1 MSNSSNRKKNKSKK
15 NAGIKIDTLPN
26 EQVEVQSNE
35 ENTSS
40 NEENTASNEELS
52 SSNEEEIIIE
62 ITPPQELVIE
72 EDTTTDVTNANLSFK
87 KILNDVGDELKDEA
101 IVQTNNLLYGIRNDI
116 VDDNISPSSS
126 NINLEKTVETVIA
139 DIGKELIRAAVEEIK
154 EEIAELKEEAKEIV
168 QKVSTSARMRIAL
181 LRNRR

>member
-1 MSNSSNRKKNKSKK
+1 MSNSSNKKKNKSKK
-15 NAGIKIDTLPN
+15 KSGIKIDTLSN

-40 NEENTASNEELS
+40 NEEVS
-52 SSNEEEIIIE
+52 SSNEEETIIE
-62 ITPPQELVIE
+62 IIPSQELVIE

-87 KILNDVGDELKDEA
+87 KILNDVGDEA
-101 IVQTNNLLYGIRNDI
+101 IVQTNNLLYGIRND
-116 VDDNISPSSS
+116 
-126 NINLEKTVETVIA
+126 NLEKTIETVIV
-139 DIGKELIRAAVEEIK
+139 DIGKELIRAAVEE
-154 EEIAELKEEAKEIV
+154 LKEEAKELV